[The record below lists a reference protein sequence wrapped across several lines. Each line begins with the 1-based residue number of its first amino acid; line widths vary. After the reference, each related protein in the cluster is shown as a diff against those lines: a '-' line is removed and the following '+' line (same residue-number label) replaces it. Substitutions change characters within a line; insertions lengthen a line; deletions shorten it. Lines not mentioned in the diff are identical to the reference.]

1 VQGPFLV
8 ARGWG
13 RLGASRAIGLPSARR
28 LTCVTVSKSLTKA
41 FAIAVA
47 QRARVSDFA
56 AANMVPFKALRG
68 VPGAALALLAG
79 IALVRRRP
87 RELALAASAA

>member
-1 VQGPFLV
+1 
-8 ARGWG
+8 
-13 RLGASRAIGLPSARR
+13 
-28 LTCVTVSKSLTKA
+28 
-41 FAIAVA
+41 
-47 QRARVSDFA
+47 VSDFA